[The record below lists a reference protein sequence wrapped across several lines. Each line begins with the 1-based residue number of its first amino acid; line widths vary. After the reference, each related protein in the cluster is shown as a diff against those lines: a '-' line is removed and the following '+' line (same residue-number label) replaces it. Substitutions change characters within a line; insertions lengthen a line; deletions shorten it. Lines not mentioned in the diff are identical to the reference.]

1 MCEIVKVPWRLSRW
15 RMERIVV
22 KAPQAPARGSAQR
35 RVCPAETFVC
45 PKALGRRGGARV
57 TPNY

>member
-35 RVCPAETFVC
+35 RVYPAETFVQK
-45 PKALGRRGGARV
+45 PLAEGGRS

>member
-35 RVCPAETFVC
+35 RLYLAETFVQK
-45 PKALGRRGGARV
+45 PLAEGGALDS
-57 TPNY
+57 